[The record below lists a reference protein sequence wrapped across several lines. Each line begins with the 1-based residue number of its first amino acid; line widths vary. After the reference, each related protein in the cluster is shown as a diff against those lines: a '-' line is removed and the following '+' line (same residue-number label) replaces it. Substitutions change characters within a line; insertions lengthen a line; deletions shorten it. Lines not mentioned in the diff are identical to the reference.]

1 MSAQMKLEGAGLIED
16 FFVDNGGALWD
27 VGLDGSD
34 TIANELDL
42 VDPFCITGPS
52 VLEFELSF
60 IPPQRENSLLRASL
74 VIDEEEVATAF

>member
-1 MSAQMKLEGAGLIED
+1 MKLEDAGLIED
-16 FFVDNGGALWD
+16 FFLDNGGALWD
-27 VGLDGSD
+27 VGLNDSPFSV
-34 TIANELDL
+34 NEFDL